1 MKTQQSSINNYDNS
15 AVEEY
20 VNSLTQRETENIR
33 ALKISNDRNHAL
45 IQMLK
50 FCIFPLILSLAILI
64 VMAGVS
70 STNSFEQIKRNYVT
84 IKESSTVNNQ
94 TREESVP
101 VFSENPKESF
111 QEKDQIFDIEA
122 LLKKVKKEGINNIIN
137 EKKVDEQSIT
147 DYVIFSHEILN
158 LGNINKLTVGNKYS
172 DISKE
177 TPKLSWCYLTL
188 SSNKGVRETVHLL
201 RKEGKDRNVYQIST
215 SVRKRMNIS
224 KTKLNELRS
233 KCGI

>member
-70 STNSFEQIKRNYVT
+70 STNSFEQIKRN
-84 IKESSTVNNQ
+84 
-94 TREESVP
+94 
-101 VFSENPKESF
+101 FSL
-111 QEKDQIFDIEA
+111 A
-122 LLKKVKKEGINNIIN
+122 HVINA
-137 EKKVDEQSIT
+137 E
-147 DYVIFSHEILN
+147 LN
-158 LGNINKLTVGNKYS
+158 
-172 DISKE
+172 
-177 TPKLSWCYLTL
+177 
-188 SSNKGVRETVHLL
+188 H
-201 RKEGKDRNVYQIST
+201 
-215 SVRKRMNIS
+215 
-224 KTKLNELRS
+224 
-233 KCGI
+233 